1 GTMLI
6 DAITALDSLD
16 VEGEVRTGVDIVRR
30 ALEEPVKM
38 IANNAGLEGAIVVEK
53 VKSLAPGIGFD
64 VMTEEYADMIERGI
78 TDPAKVTRSALQNAA
93 SIAAMILSTECLITD
108 KPEPEPQ
115 MPPGAGGMGGM
126 M

>member
-1 GTMLI
+1 MLA
-6 DAITALDSLD
+6 DAISALDSLD
-16 VEGEVRTGVDIVRR
+16 VTGEIKTGVDIVRR

-53 VKSLAPGIGFD
+53 VKNLGVGIGFD
-64 VMTEEYADMIERGI
+64 VVTEEYVDMIERGI

-108 KPEPEPQ
+108 IPEPEPP
-115 MPPGAGGMGGM
+115 MPAGGAGMGGM